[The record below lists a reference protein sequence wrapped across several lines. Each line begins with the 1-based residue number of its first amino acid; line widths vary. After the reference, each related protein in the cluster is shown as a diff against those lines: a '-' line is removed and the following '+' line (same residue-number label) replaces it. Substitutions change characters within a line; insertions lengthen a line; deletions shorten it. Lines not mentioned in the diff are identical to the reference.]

1 MPISDDGEKLRGMK
15 RLLIISPYFP
25 PSNAADMQRIRM
37 SLPYFK
43 QYGWDAEVVTVQQ
56 SYLDLPTDDLLTATI
71 PGDIKVYTVKAFNKN
86 WTQKLGFGSIA
97 FRSYWFYRK
106 KVDEL
111 LKEKKF
117 DLIYFSTTQFPLCVL
132 GAHWKK
138 RFGVPYVIDM
148 QDPWYSRYYYDKPKE
163 ERPAKFRFS
172 YTLHKYLEPIAMK
185 KVSGLISVSE
195 GYIADLKDKY
205 PIIKNIPSATITFG
219 SFEPD
224 LNIAIKNKDQ
234 FINLLD
240 LDFKNIVYIG
250 RGGVDMHKALAPVFK
265 TLKQGLN
272 EQPDLYKKLKLYF
285 IGTSYAPQ
293 GAGSLTILPLAKQL
307 GVENNV
313 IELTDRIGYYHA
325 LATLKLADA
334 LFIPGS
340 DDPKYTASKIYPYLL
355 VKKPLL
361 AVFNSKS
368 SALTILKECGVSN
381 AYSYDATAEIESKII
396 AFFNMTLSDIG
407 DDLGYNEEYIEKYS
421 AQNLTKKQCNLFNL
435 VLSTINK

>member
-1 MPISDDGEKLRGMK
+1 MK
-15 RLLIISPYFP
+15 RLLIISPYFA

-37 SLPYFK
+37 SLPYYK

-56 SYLDLPTDDLLTATI
+56 HYLDVPTDDLLTETI
-71 PGDIKVYTVKAFNKN
+71 PGDIKVHTVKAFNKK

-97 FRSYWFYRK
+97 FRSYWHFSKR
-106 KVDEL
+106 VDEL
-111 LKEKKF
+111 LAGKKF

-148 QDPWYSRYYYDKPKE
+148 QDPWYSRYYHNRPKD

-185 KVSGLISVSE
+185 NVSGLTSVSE
-195 GYIADLKDKY
+195 GYITDLKDRY
-205 PIIKNIPSATITFG
+205 PVIKNIPSATITFG
-219 SFEPD
+219 SFMPD
-224 LNIAIKNKDQ
+224 LNIAIKNKDR

-240 LDFKNIVYIG
+240 ANCKNVIYIG
-250 RGGVDMHKALAPVFK
+250 RGGMDMYKAITPVFK
-265 TLKQGLN
+265 MLKQGLN
-272 EQPDLYKKLKLYF
+272 EQPQLYKKLKLYF
-285 IGTSYAPQ
+285 IGTSYAPP
-293 GAGSLTILPLAKQL
+293 GTGSFTILPLAKQL

-325 LATLKLADA
+325 LATLKQADA

-368 SALTILKECGVSN
+368 SALTILKQCGVTN
-381 AYSYDATAEIESKII
+381 AYSYDATAQIESKIT
-396 AFFNMTLSDIG
+396 AFFNSTLSNRG
-407 DDLGYNEEYIEKYS
+407 DDLEYNEEYIKQYS

-435 VLSTINK
+435 VLSSIK